1 MGPLR
6 GGASRVLPL
15 EEMEISSLGNLGSW
29 DRRGYRSLPTGWRY
43 VSVVEYLFTTHKA
56 LGSIAHTAN
65 TNNGNNS
72 NK

>member
-6 GGASRVLPL
+6 GGAFRVLPL
-15 EEMEISSLGNLGSW
+15 EGMEISSLGSLGSW
-29 DRRGYRSLPTGWRY
+29 DRSGYRSKPTGWRY
-43 VSVVEYLFTTHKA
+43 ISVVEYLFTTHKA

>member
-6 GGASRVLPL
+6 GGAFRVLPL
-15 EEMEISSLGNLGSW
+15 EEMEISPLGNLGSW
-29 DRRGYRSLPTGWRY
+29 DRSGYRSMPTGWRS
-43 VSVVEYLFTTHKA
+43 VSVAEYLFTTHKA
-56 LGSIAHTAN
+56 LGSITHIAN